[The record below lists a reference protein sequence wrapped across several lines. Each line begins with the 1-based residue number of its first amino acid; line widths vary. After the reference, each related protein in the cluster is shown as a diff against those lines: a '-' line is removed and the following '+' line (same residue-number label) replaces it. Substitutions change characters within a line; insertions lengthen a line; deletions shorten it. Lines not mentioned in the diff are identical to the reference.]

1 MLLVL
6 LVLLMMLVLLVL
18 EMTNDHY
25 VKELYKGGNKQCV
38 SWSHTKVMM
47 AGMTLAV
54 FMEMM
59 ICIVKVRVNLTAC
72 AGAGSND
79 SWQGHRLRGGDG
91 RTSSEQV
98 RQSDRSERKK

>member
-1 MLLVL
+1 M
-6 LVLLMMLVLLVL
+6 
-18 EMTNDHY
+18 
-25 VKELYKGGNKQCV
+25 
-38 SWSHTKVMM
+38 MM

-98 RQSDRSERKK
+98 RQLTKVNKKLRNHISFASKDA